1 MLVAALAPWAVMLT
15 TPSSTGNMMASY
27 PNREN
32 MMAEHN
38 SGAMVGGRRYVDR
51 SDRMIYDVCVLD

>member
-1 MLVAALAPWAVMLT
+1 MLAAALAPCAVMLT
-15 TPSSTGNMMASY
+15 TPSSIGNMMVSY

-38 SGAMVGGRRYVDR
+38 SGAMVGGRHYVDR
-51 SDRMIYDVCVLD
+51 SEGMIYDVCVLD